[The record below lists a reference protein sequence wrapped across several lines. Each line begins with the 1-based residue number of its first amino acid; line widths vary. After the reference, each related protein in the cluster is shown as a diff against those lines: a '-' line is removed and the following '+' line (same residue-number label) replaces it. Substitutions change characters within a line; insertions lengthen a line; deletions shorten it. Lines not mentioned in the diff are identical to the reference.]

1 MTIPFGPELVGR
13 TEKTLQALLRRTLEA
28 AGLTEPQWV
37 TLRVAESGDGG
48 DGGDRGELA
57 ALVHDRARF
66 DDAHALVSTLTER
79 GLLSDGALTDAGRA
93 VIAGVR
99 ERTTAQNGGLWDD
112 LGRADVA
119 ATERVLNELLARAR
133 GVLAGV

>member
-13 TEKTLQALLRRTLEA
+13 TEKTLKALLRRTLEGA
-28 AGLTEPQWV
+28 ALTEHEWV

-48 DGGDRGELA
+48 DLA
-57 ALVHDRARF
+57 ALVQDRARF

-79 GLLSDGALTDAGRA
+79 GLLFDGALTDEGRA

-112 LGRADVA
+112 LPDADVA
-119 ATERVLNELLARAR
+119 ATERVLNELLERAR